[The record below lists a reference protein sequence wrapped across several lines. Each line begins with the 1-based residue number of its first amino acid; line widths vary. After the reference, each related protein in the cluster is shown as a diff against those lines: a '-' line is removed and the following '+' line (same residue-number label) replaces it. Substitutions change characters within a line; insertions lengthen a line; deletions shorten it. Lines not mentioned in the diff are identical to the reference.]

1 MSRQRE
7 PRLQRRLKS
16 ARFVTDASA
25 TFSTEPPLVHD
36 KPQTISPLVRRV
48 TAANPSHMTGA
59 GTNTYLVG
67 NDEVLVIDPG
77 PEDAAHTK
85 ALLKAA
91 KGRIRWI
98 MCTHTH
104 PDHSPGVPAL
114 KAETGAEVMAWSNRG
129 GLRTDRRLRDGDQ
142 LVTDEF
148 TITAVHTPG
157 HAGNHLCFMLEQER
171 LLFSGDHIM
180 QGSTVVITPPDGD
193 MGAYLESL
201 AKVRAL
207 NLNAIAPAHGHI
219 ITDPN
224 AVIDWYTAHRLE
236 REAQLHG
243 LLLEMGSAR
252 IAQLVEAA
260 YVPLDPVL
268 IPMAKRSVHSHL
280 RKLADE
286 GKVEGTGARGVWSV
300 I

>member
-1 MSRQRE
+1 M
-7 PRLQRRLKS
+7 
-16 ARFVTDASA
+16 TD
-25 TFSTEPPLVHD
+25 TFTTEPPLVHD
-36 KPQTISPLVRRV
+36 VAQTISPLVRRI

-59 GTNTYLVG
+59 GTNTYLIGV
-67 NDEVLVIDPG
+67 DDVLVIDPG
-77 PEDAAHTK
+77 PEDATHTN
-85 ALLKAA
+85 AILEATG
-91 KGRIRWI
+91 GRVRWI

-114 KAETGAEVMAWSNRG
+114 KEATGAEVMAWSNRG
-129 GLRTDRRLRDGDQ
+129 GLRTDRRLRDGDR
-142 LVTDEF
+142 LVTEAF
-148 TITAVHTPG
+148 TVTAVHTPG
-157 HAGNHLCFMLEQER
+157 HASNHLCYFLEKER

-201 AKVRAL
+201 AKVKAL
-207 NLNAIAPAHGHI
+207 RPTAIAPAHGHLI
-219 ITDPN
+219 IDPD
-224 AVIDWYTAHRLE
+224 AVIDWYTDHRLE

-243 LLLEMGSAR
+243 LLMEMGSAR

-268 IPMAKRSVHSHL
+268 IPMAKRSVHAHL
-280 RKLADE
+280 RKLAEE
-286 GKVEGTGARGVWSV
+286 GKVEGKGARGVWTS

>member
-1 MSRQRE
+1 
-7 PRLQRRLKS
+7 
-16 ARFVTDASA
+16 VTDASA
-25 TFSTEPPLVHD
+25 TFTTEPPLVHD
-36 KPQTISPLVRRV
+36 KPQVISPLVRRI
-48 TAANPSHMTGA
+48 TAANPSHMTGP
-59 GTNTYLVG
+59 GTNTYLIG

-77 PEDAAHTK
+77 PEDEIHTK
-85 ALLKAA
+85 AILKAA

-129 GLRTDRRLRDGDQ
+129 GLRTDRRLSDGDQ

-157 HAGNHLCFMLEQER
+157 HAGNHLCFFLEDER
-171 LLFSGDHIM
+171 MLFSGDHIM

-207 NLNAIAPAHGHI
+207 KLKSIAPAHGHI

-224 AVIDWYTAHRLE
+224 AVIDWYVAHRLE

-243 LLLEMGSAR
+243 LLVEMGSAR

-260 YVPLDPVL
+260 YVQLDPVL

-286 GKVEGTGARGVWSV
+286 GKVEGSGARGVWSAV
-300 I
+300 

>member
-1 MSRQRE
+1 
-7 PRLQRRLKS
+7 LVL
-16 ARFVTDASA
+16 FVTDAST
-25 TFSTEPPLVHD
+25 TFTTEPPLVHD
-36 KPQTISPLVRRV
+36 KPQVISPLVRRI
-48 TAANPSHMTGA
+48 TAANPSHMTGP

-77 PEDAAHTK
+77 PEDDVHTK
-85 ALLKAA
+85 AILKAA

-129 GLRTDRRLRDGDQ
+129 GLRTDRRLSDGDQ

-148 TITAVHTPG
+148 TMTAVHTPG
-157 HAGNHLCFMLEQER
+157 HAGNHLCFFLEDER
-171 LLFSGDHIM
+171 MLFSGDHIM

-207 NLNAIAPAHGHI
+207 NLKAIAPAHGHV

-224 AVIDWYTAHRLE
+224 AVIDWYVTHRLE

-268 IPMAKRSVHSHL
+268 IPMAKRSVHAHL

-286 GKVEGTGARGVWSV
+286 GKVEGNGARGVWSV
-300 I
+300 V

>member
-1 MSRQRE
+1 M
-7 PRLQRRLKS
+7 
-16 ARFVTDASA
+16 TDASA
-25 TFSTEPPLVHD
+25 TFTTEPPLVHD
-36 KPQTISPLVRRV
+36 VAQRISPLVRRI
-48 TAANPSHMTGA
+48 TAANPSHMTGP

-77 PEDAAHTK
+77 PEDATHTK
-85 ALLKAA
+85 AILDSVE
-91 KGRIRWI
+91 GRIRWI

-142 LVTDEF
+142 LITDEF

-157 HAGNHLCFMLEQER
+157 HAGNHLCFLLEDEQM
-171 LLFSGDHIM
+171 LFSGDHIM

-193 MGAYLESL
+193 MGAYLDSL

-207 NLNAIAPAHGHI
+207 GPRAIAPAHGHV

-268 IPMAKRSVHSHL
+268 IPMAKRSVHAHL

-286 GKVEGTGARGVWSV
+286 GRVQGTGARGVWSTV
-300 I
+300 

>member
-1 MSRQRE
+1 M
-7 PRLQRRLKS
+7 
-16 ARFVTDASA
+16 TDPGA
-25 TFSTEPPLVHD
+25 TFDPEPPLVHD
-36 KPQTISPLVRRV
+36 VAQTISPMVRRI

-67 NDEVLVIDPG
+67 HDAVLVIDPG
-77 PEDAAHTK
+77 PEDAVHTR
-85 ALLKAA
+85 AILDAA
-91 KGRIRWI
+91 DGPIRWI

-114 KAETGAEVMAWSNRG
+114 VEATGAEVMAWSNRG
-129 GLRTDRRLRDGDQ
+129 GLRTDRRLRDGDR

-148 TITAVHTPG
+148 TISAVHTPG
-157 HAGNHLCFMLEQER
+157 HAGNHLCFLLEEER

-193 MGAYLESL
+193 MAAYLESL

-207 NLNAIAPAHGHI
+207 EPAAIAPAHGFI
-219 ITDPN
+219 ITDP
-224 AVIDWYTAHRLE
+224 ASVIDWYTTHRLE

-243 LLLEMGSAR
+243 LLVEMGSAR

-268 IPMAKRSVHSHL
+268 IPMAKRSVHAHL
-280 RKLADE
+280 RKLAAE
-286 GKVEGTGARGVWSV
+286 GKVQGAGARGVWSAV
-300 I
+300 

>member
-1 MSRQRE
+1 M
-7 PRLQRRLKS
+7 
-16 ARFVTDASA
+16 TD
-25 TFSTEPPLVHD
+25 TFTTEPPLVHD
-36 KPQTISPLVRRV
+36 VAQTISPLVRRI

-59 GTNTYLVG
+59 GTNTYLIGV
-67 NDEVLVIDPG
+67 DDVLVIDPG
-77 PEDAAHTK
+77 PEDATHTN
-85 ALLKAA
+85 AILEATG
-91 KGRIRWI
+91 GRVRWI

-114 KAETGAEVMAWSNRG
+114 KEATGAEVMAWSNRG
-129 GLRTDRRLRDGDQ
+129 GLRTDRRLRDGDR
-142 LVTDEF
+142 LVTEAF
-148 TITAVHTPG
+148 TVTAVHTPG
-157 HAGNHLCFMLEQER
+157 HASNHLCYFLEKER

-201 AKVRAL
+201 AKVKAL
-207 NLNAIAPAHGHI
+207 RPTAIAPAHGHLI
-219 ITDPN
+219 IDPD
-224 AVIDWYTAHRLE
+224 AVIDWYTDHRLE

-243 LLLEMGSAR
+243 LLMEMGSAR

-268 IPMAKRSVHSHL
+268 IPMAKRSVHAHL

-286 GKVEGTGARGVWSV
+286 GKVEGKGARGVWTS

>member
-1 MSRQRE
+1 M
-7 PRLQRRLKS
+7 
-16 ARFVTDASA
+16 TDIDA
-25 TFSTEPPLVHD
+25 TFDPEPPLVHD
-36 KPQTISPLVRRV
+36 VAQTISPLVRRI

-67 NDEVLVIDPG
+67 HREVLVIDPG
-77 PEDAAHTK
+77 PEDAAHT
-85 ALLKAA
+85 AA
-91 KGRIRWI
+91 ILAAAGGTIRWI

-114 KAETGAEVMAWSNRG
+114 KQATGAEVMAWSNRG
-129 GLRTDRRLRDGDQ
+129 GLRTDRRLRDGDR

-148 TITAVHTPG
+148 TVTAVHTPG
-157 HAGNHLCFMLEQER
+157 HAGNHLCFLLEDER
-171 LLFSGDHIM
+171 MVFSGDHIM

-193 MGAYLESL
+193 MAAYLDSL

-207 NLNAIAPAHGHI
+207 EPNTIAPAHGFV
-219 ITDPN
+219 ITDPA

-236 REAQLHG
+236 REAQLHR
-243 LLLEMGSAR
+243 LLVEMGSVR
-252 IAQLVEAA
+252 IAQLVDAA

-280 RKLADE
+280 RKLAAE
-286 GKVEGTGARGVWSV
+286 GRAEGSGARGVWSAR
-300 I
+300 

>member
-1 MSRQRE
+1 
-7 PRLQRRLKS
+7 
-16 ARFVTDASA
+16 VTDASA
-25 TFSTEPPLVHD
+25 TFTTEPPLVHD
-36 KPQTISPLVRRV
+36 KPQVISPLVRRI
-48 TAANPSHMTGA
+48 TAANPSHMTGP

-77 PEDAAHTK
+77 PEDDVHTK
-85 ALLKAA
+85 AILKAA

-129 GLRTDRRLRDGDQ
+129 GLRTDRRLSDGDQ

-148 TITAVHTPG
+148 TMTAVHTPG
-157 HAGNHLCFMLEQER
+157 HAGNHLCFFLEDER
-171 LLFSGDHIM
+171 MLFSGDHIM

-207 NLNAIAPAHGHI
+207 NLKAIAPAHGHV

-224 AVIDWYTAHRLE
+224 AVIDWYVTHRLE

-268 IPMAKRSVHSHL
+268 IPMAKRSVHAHL

-286 GKVEGTGARGVWSV
+286 GKVEGNGARGVWSV
-300 I
+300 V

>member
-1 MSRQRE
+1 
-7 PRLQRRLKS
+7 LVL
-16 ARFVTDASA
+16 FVTDASA
-25 TFSTEPPLVHD
+25 TFTTEPPLVHD
-36 KPQTISPLVRRV
+36 KPQVISPLVRRI
-48 TAANPSHMTGA
+48 TAANPSHMTGP

-77 PEDAAHTK
+77 PEDDVHTK
-85 ALLKAA
+85 AILKAA

-129 GLRTDRRLRDGDQ
+129 GLRTDRRLSDGDQ

-148 TITAVHTPG
+148 TMTAVHTPG
-157 HAGNHLCFMLEQER
+157 HAGNHLCFFLEDER
-171 LLFSGDHIM
+171 MLFSGDHIM

-207 NLNAIAPAHGHI
+207 NLKAIAPAHGHV

-224 AVIDWYTAHRLE
+224 AVIDWYVTHRLE

-268 IPMAKRSVHSHL
+268 IPMAKRSVHAHL

-286 GKVEGTGARGVWSV
+286 GKVEGNGARGVWSV
-300 I
+300 V

>member
-1 MSRQRE
+1 M
-7 PRLQRRLKS
+7 
-16 ARFVTDASA
+16 TDASA
-25 TFSTEPPLVHD
+25 TFTTEPPLVHD
-36 KPQTISPLVRRV
+36 KPQVISPLVRRV
-48 TAANPSHMTGA
+48 TAANPSHMTGP

-77 PEDAAHTK
+77 PEDDVHTK
-85 ALLKAA
+85 AILKAA

-129 GLRTDRRLRDGDQ
+129 GLRTDRRLSDGDQ

-148 TITAVHTPG
+148 TMTAVHTPG
-157 HAGNHLCFMLEQER
+157 HAGNHLCFFLEDER
-171 LLFSGDHIM
+171 MLFSGDHIM

-207 NLNAIAPAHGHI
+207 NLKAIAPAHGHV

-224 AVIDWYTAHRLE
+224 AVIDWYVTHRLE

-243 LLLEMGSAR
+243 LLIEMGSAR

-268 IPMAKRSVHSHL
+268 IPMAKRSVHAHL

-286 GKVEGTGARGVWSV
+286 GKVEGNGARGVWSV
-300 I
+300 V

>member
-1 MSRQRE
+1 M
-7 PRLQRRLKS
+7 
-16 ARFVTDASA
+16 TD
-25 TFSTEPPLVHD
+25 TFTTEPPLVHD
-36 KPQTISPLVRRV
+36 VAQTISPLVRRI

-59 GTNTYLVG
+59 GTNTYLIGV
-67 NDEVLVIDPG
+67 DDVLVIDPG
-77 PEDAAHTK
+77 PEDATHTN
-85 ALLKAA
+85 AILEATG
-91 KGRIRWI
+91 GRVRWI

-114 KAETGAEVMAWSNRG
+114 KEATGAEVMAWSNRG
-129 GLRTDRRLRDGDQ
+129 GLRTDRRLRDGDR
-142 LVTDEF
+142 LVTDAF
-148 TITAVHTPG
+148 TMTAVHTPG
-157 HAGNHLCFMLEQER
+157 HASNHLCYFLEKER

-201 AKVRAL
+201 AKVKAL
-207 NLNAIAPAHGHI
+207 RPTAIAPAHGHLI
-219 ITDPN
+219 IDPD
-224 AVIDWYTAHRLE
+224 AVIDWYTDHRLE

-243 LLLEMGSAR
+243 LLMEMGSAR

-268 IPMAKRSVHSHL
+268 IPMAKRSVHAHL

-286 GKVEGTGARGVWSV
+286 GKVEGKGARGVWTS

>member
-1 MSRQRE
+1 M
-7 PRLQRRLKS
+7 
-16 ARFVTDASA
+16 TD
-25 TFSTEPPLVHD
+25 TFTTEPPLVHD
-36 KPQTISPLVRRV
+36 VAQTISPLVRRI

-59 GTNTYLVG
+59 GTNTYLIGV
-67 NDEVLVIDPG
+67 DDVLVIDPG
-77 PEDAAHTK
+77 PEDATHTN
-85 ALLKAA
+85 AILEATG
-91 KGRIRWI
+91 GRVRWI

-114 KAETGAEVMAWSNRG
+114 KEATGAEVMAWSNRG
-129 GLRTDRRLRDGDQ
+129 GLRTDRRLRDGDR
-142 LVTDEF
+142 LVTEAF
-148 TITAVHTPG
+148 TVTAVHTPG
-157 HAGNHLCFMLEQER
+157 HASNHLCYFLEEER

-201 AKVRAL
+201 AKVKAL
-207 NLNAIAPAHGHI
+207 RPTAIAPAHGHLI
-219 ITDPN
+219 IDPD
-224 AVIDWYTAHRLE
+224 AVIDWYTDHRLE

-243 LLLEMGSAR
+243 LLMEMGSAR

-268 IPMAKRSVHSHL
+268 IPMAKRSVHAHL
-280 RKLADE
+280 RKLAEE
-286 GKVEGTGARGVWSV
+286 GKVEGKGARGVWTL

>member
-1 MSRQRE
+1 
-7 PRLQRRLKS
+7 LVL
-16 ARFVTDASA
+16 FVTDASA
-25 TFSTEPPLVHD
+25 TFTTEPPLVHD
-36 KPQTISPLVRRV
+36 KPQVISPLVRRI
-48 TAANPSHMTGA
+48 TAANPSHMTGP

-77 PEDAAHTK
+77 PEDDVHTK
-85 ALLKAA
+85 AILKAA

-129 GLRTDRRLRDGDQ
+129 GLRTDRRLSDGDQ

-148 TITAVHTPG
+148 TMTAVHTPG
-157 HAGNHLCFMLEQER
+157 HAGNHLCFFLEDER
-171 LLFSGDHIM
+171 MLFSGDHIM

-207 NLNAIAPAHGHI
+207 NLKAIAPAHGHV

-224 AVIDWYTAHRLE
+224 AVIDWYVTHRLE

-243 LLLEMGSAR
+243 LLIEMGSAR

-268 IPMAKRSVHSHL
+268 IPMAKRSVHAHL

-286 GKVEGTGARGVWSV
+286 GKVEGNGARGVWSV
-300 I
+300 V

>member
-1 MSRQRE
+1 M
-7 PRLQRRLKS
+7 
-16 ARFVTDASA
+16 TDASA
-25 TFSTEPPLVHD
+25 TFTTEPPLVHD
-36 KPQTISPLVRRV
+36 KPQVISPLVRRI
-48 TAANPSHMTGA
+48 TAANPSHMTGP

-77 PEDAAHTK
+77 PEDDVHTK
-85 ALLKAA
+85 AILKAA

-114 KAETGAEVMAWSNRG
+114 KAETGAEFMAWSNRG
-129 GLRTDRRLRDGDQ
+129 GLRTDRRLSDGDQ

-148 TITAVHTPG
+148 TTTAVHTPG
-157 HAGNHLCFMLEQER
+157 HAGNHLCFFLDDER
-171 LLFSGDHIM
+171 MLFSGDHIM

-207 NLNAIAPAHGHI
+207 NLKAIAPAHGHV

-224 AVIDWYTAHRLE
+224 TVIDWYVTHRLE

-243 LLLEMGSAR
+243 LLIEMGSAR

-268 IPMAKRSVHSHL
+268 IPMAKRSVHAHL

-286 GKVEGTGARGVWSV
+286 GKVKGNGARGVWSV
-300 I
+300 V

>member
-1 MSRQRE
+1 M
-7 PRLQRRLKS
+7 
-16 ARFVTDASA
+16 TDASA
-25 TFSTEPPLVHD
+25 TFTTEPPLVHD
-36 KPQTISPLVRRV
+36 KPQVISPLVRRI
-48 TAANPSHMTGA
+48 TAANPSHMTGP

-77 PEDAAHTK
+77 PEDDVHTK
-85 ALLKAA
+85 AILKAA

-129 GLRTDRRLRDGDQ
+129 GLRTDRRLSDGDQ

-148 TITAVHTPG
+148 TMTAVHTPG
-157 HAGNHLCFMLEQER
+157 HAGNHLCFFLEDER
-171 LLFSGDHIM
+171 MLFSGDHIM

-193 MGAYLESL
+193 MGAYLKSL

-207 NLNAIAPAHGHI
+207 NLKAIAPAHGHV

-224 AVIDWYTAHRLE
+224 AVIDWYVTHRLE

-243 LLLEMGSAR
+243 LLIEMGSAR

-268 IPMAKRSVHSHL
+268 IPMAKRSVHAHL

-286 GKVEGTGARGVWSV
+286 GKVEGNGARGVWSV
-300 I
+300 V

>member
-1 MSRQRE
+1 
-7 PRLQRRLKS
+7 LKLVL
-16 ARFVTDASA
+16 FVTDASA
-25 TFSTEPPLVHD
+25 TFTTEPPLVHD
-36 KPQTISPLVRRV
+36 KPQVISPLVRRI
-48 TAANPSHMTGA
+48 TAANPSHMTGP

-77 PEDAAHTK
+77 PEDDVHTK
-85 ALLKAA
+85 AILKAA

-129 GLRTDRRLRDGDQ
+129 GLRTDRRLSDGDQ

-148 TITAVHTPG
+148 TMTAVHTPG
-157 HAGNHLCFMLEQER
+157 HAGNHLCFFLEDER
-171 LLFSGDHIM
+171 MLFSGDHIM

-207 NLNAIAPAHGHI
+207 NLKAIAPAHGHV

-224 AVIDWYTAHRLE
+224 AVIDWYVTHRLE

-268 IPMAKRSVHSHL
+268 IPMAKRSVHAHL

-286 GKVEGTGARGVWSV
+286 GKVEGNGARGVWSV
-300 I
+300 V

>member
-1 MSRQRE
+1 
-7 PRLQRRLKS
+7 LVL
-16 ARFVTDASA
+16 FVTDAST
-25 TFSTEPPLVHD
+25 TFTTEPPLVHD
-36 KPQTISPLVRRV
+36 KPQVISPLVRRI
-48 TAANPSHMTGA
+48 TAANPSHMTGP

-77 PEDAAHTK
+77 PEDDVHTK
-85 ALLKAA
+85 AILKAA

-129 GLRTDRRLRDGDQ
+129 GLRTDRRLSDGDQ

-148 TITAVHTPG
+148 TMTAVHTPG
-157 HAGNHLCFMLEQER
+157 HAGNHLCFFLEDER
-171 LLFSGDHIM
+171 MLFSGDHIM

-207 NLNAIAPAHGHI
+207 NLKAIAPAHGHV

-224 AVIDWYTAHRLE
+224 AVIDWYVTHRLE

-243 LLLEMGSAR
+243 LLIEMGSAR

-268 IPMAKRSVHSHL
+268 IPMAKRSVHAHL

-286 GKVEGTGARGVWSV
+286 GKVEGNGARGVWSV
-300 I
+300 V

>member
-1 MSRQRE
+1 M
-7 PRLQRRLKS
+7 
-16 ARFVTDASA
+16 TDASA
-25 TFSTEPPLVHD
+25 TFTTEPPLVHD
-36 KPQTISPLVRRV
+36 EPQTVSPLVRRI
-48 TAANPSHMTGA
+48 TAANPSHMTGF

-77 PEDAAHTK
+77 PEDATHTK
-85 ALLKAA
+85 AILKAA

-157 HAGNHLCFMLEQER
+157 HAGNHLCFFLEDER
-171 LLFSGDHIM
+171 MLFSGDHIM

-207 NLNAIAPAHGHI
+207 KLQAIAPAHGYV

-224 AVIDWYTAHRLE
+224 AVIDWYTSHRLE

-252 IAQLVEAA
+252 ISQLVEAA
-260 YVPLDPVL
+260 YVPLDPIL

-286 GKVEGTGARGVWSV
+286 GKVEGNGARGVWSV

>member
-1 MSRQRE
+1 MGQ
-7 PRLQRRLKS
+7 LKLVL
-16 ARFVTDASA
+16 FVTDASA
-25 TFSTEPPLVHD
+25 TFTTEPPLVHD
-36 KPQTISPLVRRV
+36 KPQVISPLVRRI
-48 TAANPSHMTGA
+48 TAANPSHMTGP

-77 PEDAAHTK
+77 PEDDVHTK
-85 ALLKAA
+85 AILKAA

-129 GLRTDRRLRDGDQ
+129 GLRTDRRLSDGDQ

-148 TITAVHTPG
+148 TMTAVHTPG
-157 HAGNHLCFMLEQER
+157 HAGNHLCFFLEDER
-171 LLFSGDHIM
+171 MLFSGDHIM

-207 NLNAIAPAHGHI
+207 NLKAIAPAHGHV

-224 AVIDWYTAHRLE
+224 AVIDWYVTHRLE

-243 LLLEMGSAR
+243 LLIEMGSAR

-268 IPMAKRSVHSHL
+268 IPMAKRSVHAHL

-286 GKVEGTGARGVWSV
+286 GKVEGNGARGVWSV
-300 I
+300 V

>member
-1 MSRQRE
+1 M
-7 PRLQRRLKS
+7 
-16 ARFVTDASA
+16 TDASA
-25 TFSTEPPLVHD
+25 TFTTEPPLVHD
-36 KPQTISPLVRRV
+36 KPQVISPLVRRI
-48 TAANPSHMTGA
+48 TAANPSHMTGP

-77 PEDAAHTK
+77 PEDDVHTK
-85 ALLKAA
+85 AILKAA

-129 GLRTDRRLRDGDQ
+129 GLRTDRRLSDGDQ

-148 TITAVHTPG
+148 TMTAVHTPG
-157 HAGNHLCFMLEQER
+157 HAGNHLCFFLEDER
-171 LLFSGDHIM
+171 MLFSGDHIM

-207 NLNAIAPAHGHI
+207 NLKAIAPAHGHV

-224 AVIDWYTAHRLE
+224 AVIDWYVTHRLE

-268 IPMAKRSVHSHL
+268 IPMAKRSVHAHL

-286 GKVEGTGARGVWSV
+286 GKVEGNGARGVWSV
-300 I
+300 V

>member
-1 MSRQRE
+1 M
-7 PRLQRRLKS
+7 
-16 ARFVTDASA
+16 TD
-25 TFSTEPPLVHD
+25 TFTTEPPLVHD
-36 KPQTISPLVRRV
+36 VAQTISPVVRRI

-59 GTNTYLVG
+59 GTNTYLIGV
-67 NDEVLVIDPG
+67 DDVLVIDPG
-77 PEDAAHTK
+77 PEDATHTN
-85 ALLKAA
+85 AILEATG
-91 KGRIRWI
+91 GRVRWI

-114 KAETGAEVMAWSNRG
+114 KEATGAEVMAWSNRG
-129 GLRTDRRLRDGDQ
+129 GLRTDRRLRDGDR
-142 LVTDEF
+142 LVTDAF
-148 TITAVHTPG
+148 TMTAVHTPG
-157 HAGNHLCFMLEQER
+157 HASNHLCYFLEKER

-201 AKVRAL
+201 AKVKAL
-207 NLNAIAPAHGHI
+207 RPTAIAPAHGHLI
-219 ITDPN
+219 IDPD
-224 AVIDWYTAHRLE
+224 AVIDWYTDHRLE

-243 LLLEMGSAR
+243 LLMEMGSAR

-268 IPMAKRSVHSHL
+268 IPMAKRSVHAHL

-286 GKVEGTGARGVWSV
+286 GKVEGKGARGVWTS

>member
-1 MSRQRE
+1 M
-7 PRLQRRLKS
+7 
-16 ARFVTDASA
+16 TD
-25 TFSTEPPLVHD
+25 TFTTEPPIVHD
-36 KPQTISPLVRRV
+36 IPQTISSLVRRI

-67 NDEVLVIDPG
+67 NEDVLVIDPG
-77 PEDAAHTK
+77 PEDSAHTK
-85 ALLKAA
+85 AILGAVA
-91 KGRIRWI
+91 GRIRWI

-114 KAETGAEVMAWSNRG
+114 KKKTGAEVMAWSNRD

-148 TITAVHTPG
+148 TVTAVHTPG
-157 HAGNHLCFMLEQER
+157 HAGNHLCFFLNDER

-180 QGSTVVITPPDGD
+180 QGSTVVITPPDGN

-207 NLNAIAPAHGHI
+207 QLKAIAPAHGHI

-224 AVIDWYTAHRLE
+224 AVIDWYTSHRLE

-268 IPMAKRSVHSHL
+268 IPMAKRSVHAHL
-280 RKLADE
+280 RKLAGE
-286 GKVEGTGARGVWSV
+286 GKVEGKGARGVWTA

>member
-1 MSRQRE
+1 MFR
-7 PRLQRRLKS
+7 RLHRLKS
-16 ARFVTDASA
+16 ALFVTDASA
-25 TFSTEPPLVHD
+25 TFTTEPPLVHD
-36 KPQTISPLVRRV
+36 KPQTISPLVRRI
-48 TAANPSHMTGA
+48 TAANPSHMTGF

-67 NDEVLVIDPG
+67 NDELLVIDPG
-77 PEDAAHTK
+77 PEDDAHTK
-85 ALLKAA
+85 AILKAA

-114 KAETGAEVMAWSNRG
+114 KAETDAEVMAWSNRG
-129 GLRTDRRLRDGDQ
+129 GLRTDRRLSDGDQ

-157 HAGNHLCFMLEQER
+157 HAGNHLCFFLEGER
-171 LLFSGDHIM
+171 MLFSGDHIM

-193 MGAYLESL
+193 MRAYLDSL

-207 NLNAIAPAHGHI
+207 KLKAIAPAHGHI

-224 AVIDWYTAHRLE
+224 AVIDWYTSHRLE

-260 YVPLDPVL
+260 YVPLDPIL

-286 GKVEGTGARGVWSV
+286 GKVEGNGARGVWSV
-300 I
+300 V

>member
-1 MSRQRE
+1 
-7 PRLQRRLKS
+7 
-16 ARFVTDASA
+16 VTDASA
-25 TFSTEPPLVHD
+25 TFTTEPPLVHD
-36 KPQTISPLVRRV
+36 TPQVISPLVRRI
-48 TAANPSHMTGA
+48 TAANPSHMTGP

-77 PEDAAHTK
+77 PEDDVHTK
-85 ALLKAA
+85 AILKAA

-129 GLRTDRRLRDGDQ
+129 GLRTDRRLSDGDQ

-148 TITAVHTPG
+148 TMTAVHTPG
-157 HAGNHLCFMLEQER
+157 HAGNHLCFFLDDER
-171 LLFSGDHIM
+171 MLFSGDHIM

-207 NLNAIAPAHGHI
+207 NLKAIAPAHGHV

-224 AVIDWYTAHRLE
+224 AVIDWYVAHRLE

-243 LLLEMGSAR
+243 LLIEMGSAR

-268 IPMAKRSVHSHL
+268 IPMAKRSVHAHL

-286 GKVEGTGARGVWSV
+286 GKVEGNGARGVWSV
-300 I
+300 V

>member
-1 MSRQRE
+1 
-7 PRLQRRLKS
+7 
-16 ARFVTDASA
+16 VTDASA
-25 TFSTEPPLVHD
+25 TFTTEPPLVHD
-36 KPQTISPLVRRV
+36 KPQTVSPLVRRI
-48 TAANPSHMTGA
+48 TAANPSHMTGF

-85 ALLKAA
+85 AILKAA
-91 KGRIRWI
+91 KRRIRWI

-129 GLRTDRRLRDGDQ
+129 GLRTDRRLSDGDQ

-157 HAGNHLCFMLEQER
+157 HAGNHLCFFLEGER
-171 LLFSGDHIM
+171 MLFSGDHIM

-193 MGAYLESL
+193 MRAYLDSL
-201 AKVRAL
+201 EKVRAL
-207 NLNAIAPAHGHI
+207 DLTTIAPAHGHI

-243 LLLEMGSAR
+243 LLTEMGSAR

-260 YVPLDPVL
+260 YVPLDPIL

-286 GKVEGTGARGVWSV
+286 GKVEGNGARGVWSV
-300 I
+300 V

>member
-1 MSRQRE
+1 
-7 PRLQRRLKS
+7 
-16 ARFVTDASA
+16 
-25 TFSTEPPLVHD
+25 
-36 KPQTISPLVRRV
+36 
-48 TAANPSHMTGA
+48 MTGF

-67 NDEVLVIDPG
+67 NDELLVIDPG
-77 PEDAAHTK
+77 PEDDAHTK
-85 ALLKAA
+85 AILKAA

-114 KAETGAEVMAWSNRG
+114 KAETDAEVMAWSNRG
-129 GLRTDRRLRDGDQ
+129 GLRTDRRLSDGDQ

-157 HAGNHLCFMLEQER
+157 HAGNHLCFFLEGER
-171 LLFSGDHIM
+171 MLFSGDHIM

-193 MGAYLESL
+193 MRAYLDSL

-207 NLNAIAPAHGHI
+207 KLKAIAPAHGHI

-224 AVIDWYTAHRLE
+224 AVIDWYTTHRLE

-243 LLLEMGSAR
+243 LLTEMGSAR

-260 YVPLDPVL
+260 YVPLDPIL

-286 GKVEGTGARGVWSV
+286 GKVEGNGARGVWSV
-300 I
+300 V

>member
-1 MSRQRE
+1 M
-7 PRLQRRLKS
+7 
-16 ARFVTDASA
+16 TDAST
-25 TFSTEPPLVHD
+25 TFTTEPPLVHD
-36 KPQTISPLVRRV
+36 KPQVISPLVRRI
-48 TAANPSHMTGA
+48 TAANPSHMTGP

-77 PEDAAHTK
+77 PEDDVHTK
-85 ALLKAA
+85 AILKAA

-129 GLRTDRRLRDGDQ
+129 GLRTDRRLSDGDQ

-148 TITAVHTPG
+148 TMTAVHTPG
-157 HAGNHLCFMLEQER
+157 HAGNHLCFFLEDER
-171 LLFSGDHIM
+171 MLFSGDHIM

-207 NLNAIAPAHGHI
+207 NLKAIAPAHGHV

-224 AVIDWYTAHRLE
+224 AVIDWYVTHRLE

-243 LLLEMGSAR
+243 LLIEMGSAR

-268 IPMAKRSVHSHL
+268 IPMAKRSVHAHL

-286 GKVEGTGARGVWSV
+286 GKVEGNGARGVWSV
-300 I
+300 V